1 MSDQE
6 ENTIVFTAA
15 VRQIKTLVDGGLVF
29 IFDVPEGSIA
39 QAAQLMA
46 AKKAQ
51 IVLEVTCRAQGF
63 TKKREEEEVLSPDQR
78 LLKVQ
83 QSIEEKVTEIQ
94 GVAK

>member
-29 IFDVPEGSIA
+29 IFDVPEGSIS

-63 TKKREEEEVLSPDQR
+63 TKKREEEEVLNHDQKLLR
-78 LLKVQ
+78 LQKE
-83 QSIEEKVTEIQ
+83 IEERESDLSNTD
-94 GVAK
+94 